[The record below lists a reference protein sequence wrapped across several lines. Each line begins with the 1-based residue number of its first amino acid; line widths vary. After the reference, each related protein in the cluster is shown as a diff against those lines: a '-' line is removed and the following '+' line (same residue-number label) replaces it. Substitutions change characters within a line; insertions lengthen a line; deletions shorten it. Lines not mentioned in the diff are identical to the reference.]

1 MSNPFKSL
9 GRMGFL
15 FLLAFG
21 GLAVFGALT
30 MLVSA
35 TGLASGDLAGAI
47 VCTALVVGGFAGL
60 VIWAK
65 VARAAF
71 GEAHLEV
78 LAPVHEGGTLE
89 LMLVLEPKRPLV
101 VAPGDCKL
109 RLVAANQS
117 SDTTVPLFAE
127 EQLLPLPPELAR
139 RLEHRVVLPV
149 PEQLPITTGG
159 IVASVTVT
167 IGLQGWPDLVLT
179 RKLEVLPRKRG

>member
-1 MSNPFKSL
+1 MSAVKSL

-15 FLLAFG
+15 FLLALG
-21 GLAVFGALT
+21 GLAAFGALT
-30 MLVSA
+30 MGISA
-35 TGLASGDLAGAI
+35 LGLASGDLAGAI
-47 VCTALVVGGFAGL
+47 ACTALVVGGFAGL

-89 LMLVLEPKRPLV
+89 LMLVLEPKRTLV
-101 VAPGDCKL
+101 VSPADCVL
-109 RLVAANQS
+109 RLTAVNQS
-117 SDTTVPLFAE
+117 GESAVSLFME
-127 EQLLPLPPELAR
+127 EQPLQLPATLER

-149 PEQLPITTGG
+149 PGKLPITVADIT
-159 IVASVTVT
+159 ASVTVT